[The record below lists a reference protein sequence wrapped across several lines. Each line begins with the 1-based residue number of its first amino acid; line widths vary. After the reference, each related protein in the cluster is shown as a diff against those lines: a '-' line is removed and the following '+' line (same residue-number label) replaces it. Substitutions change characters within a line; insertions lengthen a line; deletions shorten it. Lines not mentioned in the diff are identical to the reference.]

1 MLQGYLQ
8 AQHENKDVRRALL
21 SGKEVVR
28 GEDGQLVVLDPRSSG
43 PRVVHQSSKGR
54 KVVDTENTH
63 EISEVQPDGRVV
75 TEKRRTTEHE
85 EVSDVSDLQRMRIAS
100 PTKLRALRNS
110 CEQLWVVMQRV

>member
-1 MLQGYLQ
+1 MLLQGYLQ
-8 AQHENKDVRRALL
+8 AVHENKDVRRALL

-28 GEDGQLVVLDPRSSG
+28 GEDGQLVVVDPRNSG

-63 EISEVQPDGRVV
+63 EISELQPDGRVV

-85 EVSDVSDLQRMRIAS
+85 EVSARL
-100 PTKLRALRNS
+100 
-110 CEQLWVVMQRV
+110 